1 MPVDPVDPVDID
13 RLEDNPVDI
22 PKGGIKY
29 FDIVGNNL
37 LTADLEFYA
46 SFDQA
51 GAKRDNE
58 IKIYVDEFGSRKKER
73 LPMIA
78 EATEKADN
86 NANKVRWVVIKLNG
100 NIADTEQGLRVI

>member
-1 MPVDPVDPVDID
+1 MPVSPANIDHLEESPVEV
-13 RLEDNPVDI
+13 

-37 LTADLEFYA
+37 LTAGLEFYA

-51 GAKRDNE
+51 GAQRDDE
-58 IKIYVDEFGSRKKER
+58 IKVYVDEFGTRRKER

-78 EATEKADN
+78 EATEKAGDD
-86 NANKVRWVVIKLNG
+86 KVRWVVIELNG
-100 NIADTEQGLRVI
+100 NIQDKEKGLTVI